1 MKKKATKKK
10 TSAAQAADAGDDDA
24 EDDYPESFEAG
35 LGQAQQIVRQLESG
49 TLSLEE
55 SLAAYELGVRR
66 VRQCQE
72 FLSDF
77 QRRIQ
82 LLTGFDAQG
91 KPVTEAFDE
100 QQMTLDEKQQARSRR
115 RGAGK
120 PSARKPSA
128 DKSNDDD
135 DDDLSLF

>member
-1 MKKKATKKK
+1 MKKKASKK
-10 TSAAQAADAGDDDA
+10 TTSDAKASSGNDTLSGDNTPD
-24 EDDYPESFEAG
+24 ENYPESFEAG

-49 TLSLEE
+49 ELSLEE

-91 KPVTEAFDE
+91 NPVTETFDE
-100 QQMTLDEKQQARSRR
+100 QEMTLDEKQQARSRR
-115 RGAGK
+115 RGVGK
-120 PSARKPSA
+120 PAAS
-128 DKSNDDD
+128 KSND